1 MEEKFIK
8 VVGAKEH
15 NLKNVSIEI
24 PKNELVVVTGL
35 SGSGKSS
42 LVFDT
47 IYAEGQR
54 RFIESLS
61 SYARQFLD
69 MQDKPDVESITGLS
83 PSIAIDQKTTSRN
96 PRSTV
101 GTVTEIYDHYRL
113 LFARVGVPYSP
124 ATGKPIK
131 SQSASVI
138 VEKILALPK
147 RSRIYI
153 MAPIVRGQKGEFR
166 KEMMSA
172 RKQGFQRIKIDGKV
186 HDLSEVLPA
195 LDKNKKHDLE
205 IIVDRIV
212 VSSDLG
218 NRVADSVETA
228 LKLTEGLIYV
238 EIVSLPEDVE
248 QESASKKTDEKSKAK
263 KSKKGEE
270 ASNREKP
277 FEGDNNE
284 LLKAKAGDIVLFSEK
299 FSCPESGFTIAEIEP
314 RLFSFN
320 SPFGACKECDGL
332 GTEQFFNTE
341 LLVEDENLTLRQ
353 GAITLWQ
360 GVQERFYQQ
369 ILAAMSTHYNFSLD
383 IPFKNLSD
391 DVKNKIFYGTGEE
404 EIEIRIEDGLK
415 AVKVKKPFEGIINNI
430 KKRYN
435 ESENESISEELTKFQ
450 SSRICNSCNGYRLSE
465 QALAVKIAG
474 LHIGEVS
481 RLSVE
486 KSIEWF
492 EELPKHLT
500 ATQKQ
505 ICERLLKEI
514 TRRLGFLRNVG
525 LEYLTIS
532 REAGTL
538 SGGEAQRI
546 RLASQIGSGLSG
558 VLYVLDEPSIGLHQ
572 SDNDKLITTLK
583 NLRDLGNSV
592 IVVEHDEEMMR
603 EAEYLI
609 DVGPG
614 AGIYGGKIIAA
625 GKPNEVINH
634 KDSVTGQY
642 LSGKKTIEIPDKRRK
657 VDPKRMI
664 NLRGATLNN
673 LKNVNLN
680 LPLKIFTAVSGIS
693 GGGKS
698 SLIIKTLFPALDKI
712 INKAKV
718 SAGPFT
724 GISGYHFIDKI
735 IEIDQSPIGRTPR
748 SNPCTYVGA
757 FTFIRE
763 FYTNLPEAKARGYKV
778 GRFSFNV
785 KGGRC
790 ETCQGDGVIR
800 IEMHFLPDVYVRCET
815 CHGKRYNR
823 ETLEIRYKDKSIS
836 DVLEM
841 TAEDACNFFAS
852 MPLIQ
857 EKFKSL
863 CDVGLGYIKIGQS
876 ATTLSG
882 GEAQRIK
889 LAKELSRKSTGD
901 TLYILDEPT
910 TGLHFED
917 ISKLLK
923 VLHKLVEGGNSILVI
938 EHNLD
943 VLKTADWL
951 IDIGPCGGEK
961 GGYIVA
967 EGTPEEVA
975 KNKNSVTGKYL
986 AKILSKK
993 S

>member
-15 NLKNVSIEI
+15 NLKNVSVEI
-24 PKNELVVVTGL
+24 PKNQLVVVTGL

-83 PSIAIDQKTTSRN
+83 PAIAIDQKTTSRN

-101 GTVTEIYDHYRL
+101 GTVTEIYDHFRL
-113 LFARVGVPYSP
+113 LFARIGVPYSP
-124 ATGKPIK
+124 ETGKPIE
-131 SQSASVI
+131 SQSASIMVD
-138 VEKILALPK
+138 KILQLPK
-147 RSRIYI
+147 KSRIYI

-166 KEMMSA
+166 KEMMNA
-172 RKQGFQRIKIDGKV
+172 RKQGFGRIKVDGKI
-186 HDLSEVLPA
+186 HDLNDILPA
-195 LDKNKKHDLE
+195 LDKNKKHDIE
-205 IIVDRIV
+205 IIIDRIV
-212 VSSDLG
+212 ISNDLG

-228 LKLTEGLIYV
+228 LKISEGLLYV
-238 EIVSLPEDVE
+238 EIVSLPEN
-248 QESASKKTDEKSKAK
+248 EKCEAT
-263 KSKKGEE
+263 KGE
-270 ASNREKP
+270 
-277 FEGDNNE
+277 
-284 LLKAKAGDIVLFSEK
+284 IMVFSEK
-299 FSCPESGFTIAEIEP
+299 FCCPVSGFTIPEIEP

-320 SPFGACKECDGL
+320 SPFGACKSCNGL
-332 GTEQFFNTE
+332 GSELFFSPE
-341 LLVEDENLTLRQ
+341 LAIEDENLTLRQ
-353 GAITLWQ
+353 GAITIWQ

-369 ILAAMSTHYNFSLD
+369 VLSAMATHYDFSLD
-383 IPFKNLSD
+383 VPFIKLPQNIKD
-391 DVKNKIFYGTGEE
+391 KILYGTDDEE
-404 EIEIRIEDGLK
+404 VEIKIEDGLK
-415 AVKVKKPFEGIINNI
+415 AVKVKKPFEGVINNL
-430 KKRYN
+430 KKRFN
-435 ESENESISEELTKFQ
+435 ESENEGLRDELSKYQ
-450 SSRICNSCNGYRLSE
+450 DSRTCHSCNGHRLNE
-465 QALAVKIAG
+465 QALSVKIDG
-474 LHIGEVS
+474 LHIGQVS
-481 RLSVE
+481 EMAVE
-486 KSIEWF
+486 KLIIWF
-492 EELPKHLT
+492 NDLPKKLT
-500 ATQKQ
+500 KTQKQ
-505 ICERLLKEI
+505 IAERLLKEI
-514 TRRLGFLRNVG
+514 TRRLGFLGNVG
-525 LEYLTIS
+525 LEYLTIN

-572 SDNDKLITTLK
+572 SDNDKLINTLK

-603 EAEYLI
+603 EAQYLI

-614 AGIYGGKIIAA
+614 AGIHGGQIISC
-625 GKPNEVINH
+625 GLPNEVINDE
-634 KDSVTGQY
+634 KSVTGQY
-642 LSGKKTIEIPDKRRK
+642 LSGKKAIETPKKRRK
-657 VDPKRMI
+657 LDSKRMI
-664 NLRGATLNN
+664 NLKGATLNN
-673 LKNVNLN
+673 LKNITLD
-680 LPLKIFTAVSGIS
+680 LPLRVFTAVSGIS

-698 SLIIKTLFPALDKI
+698 SLIIKTLYPALNKI
-712 INKAKV
+712 LNKSKAP
-718 SAGPFT
+718 AGPFT
-724 GISGYHFIDKI
+724 GISGHHFIDKI

-763 FYTNLPEAKARGYKV
+763 FYTNLNESKMRGYKV

-790 ETCQGDGVIR
+790 ETCQGDGVIK
-800 IEMHFLPDVYVRCET
+800 IEMHFLPDVYVKCET

-823 ETLEIRYKDKSIS
+823 ETLEITYKGKSIS

-841 TAEDACNFFAS
+841 TASDASDFFKN
-852 MPLIQ
+852 MPHIYD
-857 EKFKSL
+857 KFKAL

-889 LAKELSRKSTGD
+889 LAKELSRKATGD

-917 ISKLLK
+917 INKLLK
-923 VLHKLVEGGNSILVI
+923 VLHKLVDSGNSILVI

-943 VLKTADWL
+943 VLKTADHI
-951 IDIGPCGGEK
+951 IDIGPQGGEK

-967 EGTPEEVA
+967 QGTPEEVA
-975 KNKNSVTGKYL
+975 KNKKSVTGKYL
-986 AKILSKK
+986 AKILK
-993 S
+993 

>member
-8 VVGAKEH
+8 VTGAKEH
-15 NLKNVSIEI
+15 NLKNVNIEI
-24 PKNELVVVTGL
+24 PKNQLVVVTGL

-101 GTVTEIYDHYRL
+101 GTVTEIYDHFRL
-113 LFARVGVPYSP
+113 LFARVGVPHSP
-124 ATGKPIK
+124 ETGLPIE
-131 SQSASVI
+131 SQSASVM
-138 VEKILALPK
+138 VDKILQLPK
-147 RSRIYI
+147 KTRIYLL
-153 MAPIVRGQKGEFR
+153 APIVRGQKGEYR
-166 KEMMSA
+166 KEMMNA
-172 RKQGFQRIKIDGKV
+172 RKQGFQRIKVDGKV
-186 HDLSEVLPA
+186 HDLNEILPP
-195 LDKNKKHDLE
+195 LDKNKKHDIE
-205 IIVDRIV
+205 IIVDRVV
-212 VSSDLG
+212 VSDDLG
-218 NRVADSVETA
+218 NRLADSVETA
-228 LKLTEGLIYV
+228 LKASEGLLYV
-238 EIVSLPEDVE
+238 EIVSLPEGV
-248 QESASKKTDEKSKAK
+248 KSTH
-263 KSKKGEE
+263 
-270 ASNREKP
+270 
-277 FEGDNNE
+277 
-284 LLKAKAGDIVLFSEK
+284 KAGDVLVFSEK
-299 FSCPESGFTIAEIEP
+299 FSCPVSGFTISEIEP

-320 SPFGACKECDGL
+320 SPFGACKHCDGL
-332 GTEQFFNTE
+332 GTELYFSE
-341 LLVEDENLTLRQ
+341 DLVVEDENLTLRQ
-353 GAITLWQ
+353 GAISVWQ

-369 ILAAMSTHYNFSLD
+369 VLQAMSLHYKFSLD
-383 IPFKNLSD
+383 VPFKTLTPE
-391 DVKNKIFYGTGEE
+391 VKKIIFYGTGTDEV
-404 EIEIRIEDGLK
+404 EIKIEDGLK
-415 AVKVKKPFEGIINNI
+415 AIKVKKSFEGVMNSL
-430 KKRYN
+430 KKRYL
-435 ESENESISEELTKFQ
+435 ESESESMRDDLAKFQ
-450 SSRICNSCNGYRLSE
+450 TLKTCEKCEGHRLNE
-465 QALAVKIAG
+465 EALSVKIAG
-474 LHIGEVS
+474 LHIGQVS
-481 RLSVE
+481 RMSIE
-486 KSIEWF
+486 KSVDWF
-492 EELPKHLT
+492 NELETKLT
-500 ATQKQ
+500 SMQNQ
-505 ICERLLKEI
+505 IAERLLKEI

-525 LEYLTIS
+525 LEYLTIN

-614 AGIYGGKIIAA
+614 AGIHGGEIISA
-625 GKPNEVINH
+625 GLPDYVINDP
-634 KDSVTGQY
+634 KSITGQY
-642 LSGKKTIEIPDKRRK
+642 LSGKKQIEIPKKRRK
-657 VDPKRMI
+657 IDPKKVI
-664 NLRGATLNN
+664 TLKGATINN
-673 LKNVNLN
+673 LKNVTLN
-680 LPLKIFTAVSGIS
+680 LPLKIFTAISGIS

-698 SLIIKTLFPALDKI
+698 SLIIKTLYPALNKM
-712 INKAKV
+712 INKSKAV
-718 SAGPFT
+718 PGPFEALI
-724 GISGYHFIDKI
+724 GAHFIDKI

-763 FYTNLPEAKARGYKV
+763 FFTALPESKSRGYKV

-790 ETCQGDGVIR
+790 ETCQGDGLIK
-800 IEMHFLPDVYVRCET
+800 IEMHFLPDVYVRCDT

-823 ETLEIRYKDKSIS
+823 ETLEIKYKGKSIS
-836 DVLEM
+836 DILEM
-841 TAEDACNFFAS
+841 TADDAAIFFSS
-852 MPLIQ
+852 MSHIYD
-857 EKFKSL
+857 KFKSL
-863 CDVGLGYIKIGQS
+863 CEVGLGYMKIGQS

-889 LAKELSRKSTGD
+889 LAKELSRKATGD

-923 VLHKLVEGGNSILVI
+923 VLHTLVDAGNSILVI

-943 VLKTADWL
+943 VLKTADHI

-975 KNKNSVTGKYL
+975 KNKKSVTGKYL
-986 AKILSKK
+986 AKILK
-993 S
+993 

>member
-8 VVGAKEH
+8 VTGAKEH
-15 NLKNVSIEI
+15 NLKNVNIEI
-24 PKNELVVVTGL
+24 PKNQLVVVTGL

-101 GTVTEIYDHYRL
+101 GTVTEIYDHFRL
-113 LFARVGVPYSP
+113 LFARVGVPHSP
-124 ATGKPIK
+124 ETGLPIE
-131 SQSASVI
+131 SQSASVM
-138 VEKILALPK
+138 VDKILQLPK
-147 RSRIYI
+147 KTRIYLL
-153 MAPIVRGQKGEFR
+153 APIVRGQKGEYR
-166 KEMMSA
+166 KEMMNA
-172 RKQGFQRIKIDGKV
+172 RKQGFQRIKVDGKV
-186 HDLSEVLPA
+186 HDLNEILPP
-195 LDKNKKHDLE
+195 LDKNKKHDIE
-205 IIVDRIV
+205 IIVDRVV
-212 VSSDLG
+212 VSDDLG
-218 NRVADSVETA
+218 NRLADSVETA
-228 LKLTEGLIYV
+228 LKASEGLLYV
-238 EIVSLPEDVE
+238 EIVSLPEGV
-248 QESASKKTDEKSKAK
+248 KSTH
-263 KSKKGEE
+263 
-270 ASNREKP
+270 
-277 FEGDNNE
+277 
-284 LLKAKAGDIVLFSEK
+284 KAGDVLVFSEK
-299 FSCPESGFTIAEIEP
+299 FSCPVSGFTISEIEP

-320 SPFGACKECDGL
+320 SPFGACKHCDGL
-332 GTEQFFNTE
+332 GTELYFSE
-341 LLVEDENLTLRQ
+341 DLVVEDENLTLRQ
-353 GAITLWQ
+353 GAISVWQ

-369 ILAAMSTHYNFSLD
+369 VLQAMSLHYDFSLD
-383 IPFKNLSD
+383 VPFKTLTPE
-391 DVKNKIFYGTGEE
+391 VKKIIFYGTGTDEV
-404 EIEIRIEDGLK
+404 EIKIEDGLK
-415 AVKVKKPFEGIINNI
+415 AIKVKKSFEGVMNSL
-430 KKRYN
+430 KKRYL
-435 ESENESISEELTKFQ
+435 ESESESMRDDLAKFQ
-450 SSRICNSCNGYRLSE
+450 TLKTCEKCEGHRLNE
-465 QALAVKIAG
+465 EALSVKIAG
-474 LHIGEVS
+474 LHVGQVS
-481 RLSVE
+481 RMSIE
-486 KSIEWF
+486 KSVDWF
-492 EELPKHLT
+492 NELETKLT
-500 ATQKQ
+500 SMQNQ
-505 ICERLLKEI
+505 IAERLLKEI

-525 LEYLTIS
+525 LEYLTIN

-614 AGIYGGKIIAA
+614 AGIHGGEIISA
-625 GKPNEVINH
+625 GLPDYVINDP
-634 KDSVTGQY
+634 KSITGQY
-642 LSGKKTIEIPDKRRK
+642 LSGKKQIEIPKKRRK
-657 VDPKRMI
+657 IDPKKVI
-664 NLRGATLNN
+664 TLKGATINN
-673 LKNVNLN
+673 LKNVTLN

-698 SLIIKTLFPALDKI
+698 SLIIKTLYPALNKM
-712 INKAKV
+712 INKSKAV
-718 SAGPFT
+718 PGPFEALI
-724 GISGYHFIDKI
+724 GAHFIDKI

-763 FYTNLPEAKARGYKV
+763 FFTALPESKSRGYKV

-790 ETCQGDGVIR
+790 ETCQGDGLIK
-800 IEMHFLPDVYVRCET
+800 IEMHFLPDVYVRCDT

-823 ETLEIRYKDKSIS
+823 ETLEIKYKGKSIS
-836 DVLEM
+836 DILEM
-841 TAEDACNFFAS
+841 TADDAAIFFSS
-852 MPLIQ
+852 MSHIYD
-857 EKFKSL
+857 KFKSL
-863 CDVGLGYIKIGQS
+863 CEVGLGYMKIGQS

-889 LAKELSRKSTGD
+889 LAKELSRKATGD

-923 VLHKLVEGGNSILVI
+923 VLHTLVDAGNSILVI

-943 VLKTADWL
+943 VLKTADHI

-975 KNKNSVTGKYL
+975 KNKKSVTGKYL
-986 AKILSKK
+986 AKILK
-993 S
+993 

>member
-8 VVGAKEH
+8 ITGAKEH
-15 NLKNVSIEI
+15 NLKNVSINI
-24 PKNELVVVTGL
+24 PKNQLVVVTGL

-47 IYAEGQR
+47 VYAEGQR

-69 MQDKPDVESITGLS
+69 LQDKPDVESITGLS
-83 PSIAIDQKTTSRN
+83 PAIAIDQKTTSRN

-101 GTVTEIYDHYRL
+101 GTVTEIYDHIRL

-124 ATGKPIK
+124 TTGKPIE
-131 SQSASVI
+131 SQPPSLMVD
-138 VEKILALPK
+138 KILQLPK
-147 RSRIYI
+147 KSRIYI

-166 KEMMSA
+166 KEMMNA
-172 RKQGFQRIKIDGKV
+172 RKQGFQRIKVDGEI
-186 HDLSEVLPA
+186 HDLNEILPP
-195 LDKNKKHDLE
+195 LDKNKRHSIE
-205 IIVDRIV
+205 IIVDRVII
-212 VSSDLG
+212 SENLG
-218 NRVADSVETA
+218 NRLADSIETA
-228 LKLTEGLIYV
+228 LKASEGLIYV
-238 EIVSLPEDVE
+238 EIVSIPN
-248 QESASKKTDEKSKAK
+248 KSKCTH
-263 KSKKGEE
+263 
-270 ASNREKP
+270 
-277 FEGDNNE
+277 
-284 LLKAKAGDIVLFSEK
+284 KAGDILTFSEK
-299 FSCPESGFTIAEIEP
+299 FSCPESGFTITEIEP

-320 SPFGACKECDGL
+320 SPFGACRNCDGL
-332 GTEQFFNTE
+332 GTELYFDE
-341 LLVEDENLTLRQ
+341 DLVVEDDNLSLRQ
-353 GAITLWQ
+353 GAIAVWQ

-369 ILAAMSTHYNFSLD
+369 ILHAMSLHYDFDLD
-383 IPFKNLSD
+383 MPFKKLSRETR
-391 DVKNKIFYGTGEE
+391 NKIFYGTDNEE
-404 EIEIRIEDGLK
+404 VEIKIEDGLK
-415 AVKVKKPFEGIINNI
+415 AVKVKKTFEGVMNYLH
-430 KKRYN
+430 KRN
-435 ESENESISEELTKFQ
+435 QESENDSVRDDLSKFQ
-450 SSRICNSCNGYRLSE
+450 SLKTCSKCEGYRLNE
-465 QALAVKIAG
+465 EALSIKIATK
-474 LHIGEVS
+474 HAGEVS
-481 RLSVE
+481 RMSVE
-486 KSIEWF
+486 NLAVWF
-492 EELPKHLT
+492 ENLPKELSSM
-500 ATQKQ
+500 QQQ
-505 ICERLLKEI
+505 ISERLLKEI
-514 TRRLGFLRNVG
+514 TRRLGFLKNVG

-572 SDNDKLITTLK
+572 SDNDKLINTLK

-614 AGIYGGKIIAA
+614 AGIHGGNIISA
-625 GKPNEVINH
+625 GKPEDVIN
-634 KDSVTGQY
+634 DENSVTGQY
-642 LSGKKTIEIPDKRRK
+642 LSGKKEISTPTTRRLI
-657 VDPKRMI
+657 DPKKQI
-664 NLRGATLNN
+664 ILKGANINN
-673 LKNVNLN
+673 LKDITLT

-698 SLIIKTLFPALDKI
+698 SLIIKTLYPALNKI
-712 INKAKV
+712 VNKAKV
-718 SAGPFT
+718 SVGPYT
-724 GISGYHFIDKI
+724 SLMGSHLIDKI

-763 FYTNLPEAKARGYKV
+763 LFASLPESRSRGYKV

-790 ETCQGDGVIR
+790 ESCQGDGLLK
-800 IEMHFLPDVYVRCET
+800 IEMHFLPDVYVKCDT
-815 CHGKRYNR
+815 CNGKRYNR
-823 ETLEIRYKDKSIS
+823 ETLEIIYKGRSIS
-836 DVLEM
+836 EVLEM
-841 TAEDACNFFAS
+841 TAEDAADFFSS
-852 MPLIQ
+852 MPHIY

-863 CDVGLGYIKIGQS
+863 CDVGLGYIKVGQS

-889 LAKELSRKSTGD
+889 LARELSRKATGD

-923 VLHKLVEGGNSILVI
+923 VLHTLVDAGNSILVI

-943 VLKTADWL
+943 VLKTADHI
-951 IDIGPCGGEK
+951 IDIGPYGGDK

-975 KNKNSVTGKYL
+975 KNKTSVTGKYL
-986 AKILSKK
+986 SKYLK
-993 S
+993 

>member
-24 PKNELVVVTGL
+24 PKNQLVVVTGL

-47 IYAEGQR
+47 VYAEGQR

-61 SYARQFLD
+61 AYARQFLD

-83 PSIAIDQKTTSRN
+83 PAIAIDQKTTSRN

-101 GTVTEIYDHYRL
+101 GTVTEIYDHFRL
-113 LFARVGVPYSP
+113 LFARIGVPFSP
-124 ATGKPIK
+124 ATGKPIE
-131 SQSASVI
+131 SQSASVM
-138 VEKILALPK
+138 VDKILQLPK
-147 RSRIYI
+147 KTRIYLL
-153 MAPIVRGQKGEFR
+153 APIVRGQKGEFR
-166 KEMMSA
+166 KEMMNA
-172 RKQGFQRIKIDGKV
+172 RKQGFQRIKVDGKL
-186 HDLSEVLPA
+186 HDLNEILPQ
-195 LDKNKKHDLE
+195 LDKNKKHDIE

-212 VSSDLG
+212 ISEDLG
-218 NRVADSVETA
+218 NRLADSVETA
-228 LKLTEGLIYV
+228 LKISEGLLYV
-238 EIVSLPEDVE
+238 EIVSLPEG
-248 QESASKKTDEKSKAK
+248 AKS
-263 KSKKGEE
+263 SH
-270 ASNREKP
+270 
-277 FEGDNNE
+277 
-284 LLKAKAGDIVLFSEK
+284 KAGDFLIFSEK
-299 FSCPESGFTIAEIEP
+299 FSCPVSGFTITEIEP

-320 SPFGACKECDGL
+320 SPFGACKHCDGL
-332 GTEQFFNTE
+332 GTELYFSPD
-341 LLVEDENLTLRQ
+341 LVVEDENLTLRQ
-353 GAITLWQ
+353 GAVAVWQ

-369 ILAAMSTHYNFSLD
+369 VLSAMATHYKFSLD
-383 IPFKNLSD
+383 VPFKTLPQEIKD
-391 DVKNKIFYGTGEE
+391 KIFYGTGDEE
-404 EIEIRIEDGLK
+404 VEIKIEDGLK
-415 AVKVKKPFEGIINNI
+415 AIKVKKTFEGVVNSL
-430 KKRYN
+430 KKRFQ
-435 ESENESISEELTKFQ
+435 ESESESMRDEMTKFQ
-450 SSRICNSCNGYRLSE
+450 TARVCNHCHGYRLNE
-465 QALAVKIAG
+465 QALSVKIDG

-486 KSIEWF
+486 KAVEWF
-492 EELPKHLT
+492 EALPKKLT
-500 ATQKQ
+500 SMQNQ
-505 ICERLLKEI
+505 IAERLLKEV

-603 EAEYLI
+603 EAQYLI

-614 AGIYGGKIIAA
+614 AGIHGGEIISA
-625 GKPNEVINH
+625 GKPNEVINDP
-634 KDSVTGQY
+634 KSITGQY
-642 LSGKKTIEIPDKRRK
+642 LSGKKQIEVPKKRRK
-657 VDPKRMI
+657 IDPKRI
-664 NLRGATLNN
+664 ITLKGATLNN
-673 LKNVNLN
+673 LKNVTLN
-680 LPLKIFTAVSGIS
+680 LPMRIFAAVSGIS

-698 SLIIKTLFPALDKI
+698 SLIIKTLYPALNKI
-712 INKAKV
+712 LNKTKV
-718 SAGPFT
+718 VPGPYEA
-724 GISGYHFIDKI
+724 ISGYHFVDKI

-763 FYTNLPEAKARGYKV
+763 FYTGLPESKSRGYKV

-790 ETCQGDGVIR
+790 ETCQGDGLIK

-823 ETLEIRYKDKSIS
+823 ETLEIKYKGKSIS

-841 TAEDACNFFAS
+841 TAEDAAEFFQT
-852 MPLIQ
+852 MPHIY
-857 EKFKSL
+857 EKFKAL
-863 CDVGLGYIKIGQS
+863 CDVGLGYIRIGQS

-889 LAKELSRKSTGD
+889 LAKELSRKATGD

-923 VLHKLVEGGNSILVI
+923 VLHKLVDAGNSILVI

-943 VLKTADWL
+943 VLKTADHI
-951 IDIGPCGGEK
+951 IDVGPCGGEK

-967 EGTPEEVA
+967 EGTPEEIA

-986 AKILSKK
+986 AKVLK

>member
-1 MEEKFIK
+1 MNQKKSIENIALEEKYIK

-61 SYARQFLD
+61 AYARQFLD

-83 PSIAIDQKTTSRN
+83 PAIAIDQKTTSRN

-113 LFARVGVPYSP
+113 LFARIGIPYSP
-124 ATGKPIK
+124 TTGKPIV

-138 VEKILALPK
+138 VDKILQLAK
-147 RSRIYI
+147 RTRIYI
-153 MAPIVRGQKGEFR
+153 LAPIVRGQKGEFR
-166 KEMMSA
+166 KEMMNA
-172 RKQGFQRIKIDGKV
+172 RKQGFQRLKVNGKV
-186 HDLSEVLPA
+186 HDLNEILPV
-195 LDKNKKHDLE
+195 LDKNKKHNIE
-205 IIVDRIV
+205 VIVDRIV
-212 VSSDLG
+212 ISEDLG
-218 NRVADSVETA
+218 NRVSDSIETA
-228 LKLTEGLIYV
+228 LKVGEGLIYI
-238 EIVSLPEDVE
+238 EIVSLPE
-248 QESASKKTDEKSKAK
+248 ESENTKK
-263 KSKKGEE
+263 KSLKETT
-270 ASNREKP
+270 ANPLS
-277 FEGDNNE
+277 FNE
-284 LLKAKAGDIVLFSEK
+284 LVSAKAGEIILFSEK
-299 FSCPESGFTIAEIEP
+299 FSCPDSDFSISEIEP

-320 SPFGACKECDGL
+320 SPFGACKHCDGL
-332 GTEQFFNTE
+332 GTEQYFSTD
-341 LLVEDENLTLRQ
+341 LIIEDENLSLRQ
-353 GAITLWQ
+353 GAISLWQ
-360 GVQERFYQQ
+360 GTQERFFLQV
-369 ILAAMSTHYNFSLD
+369 LNAMALQYKFSLD
-383 IPFKNLSD
+383 APFKSLSEE
-391 DVKNKIFYGTGEE
+391 VKNKIFYGTGEE
-404 EIEIRIEDGLK
+404 EIELKIEDGLK
-415 AVKVKKPFEGIINNI
+415 SIKVKKTFEGIINI
-430 KKRYN
+430 LKKRIAQDD
-435 ESENESISEELTKFQ
+435 EENAGDEFIKFQ
-450 SSRICNSCNGYRLSE
+450 ASRVCDSCHGYRLNQ
-465 QALAVKIAG
+465 QALSVKIAG
-474 LHIGEVS
+474 LHIGQLS
-481 RLSVE
+481 QMSVE
-486 KSIEWF
+486 RSIDWF
-492 EELPKHLT
+492 EDLPNHLNSM
-500 ATQKQ
+500 QQQ
-505 ICERLLKEI
+505 IAQRLLKEI
-514 TRRLGFLRNVG
+514 TRRLGFLKNVG
-525 LEYLTIS
+525 LEYLTVS
-532 REAGTL
+532 RQAGTL

-572 SDNDKLITTLK
+572 SDNDKLISTLK

-603 EAEYLI
+603 EAQYLI

-614 AGIYGGKIIAA
+614 AGIHGGKIISA
-625 GKPNEVINH
+625 GLPSQVIND
-634 KDSVTGQY
+634 KNSITGQY
-642 LSGKKTIEIPDKRRK
+642 LSGKKTIDIPSKRRK
-657 VDPKRMI
+657 TDPKKVI
-664 NLRGATLNN
+664 TLKNATLNN
-673 LKNVNLN
+673 LKNVTLN
-680 LPLKIFTAVSGIS
+680 LPLKVFTAVSGIS

-698 SLIIKTLFPALDKI
+698 SLIIKTLYPALNKI
-712 INKAKV
+712 INKARV
-718 SAGPFT
+718 VPGPYD
-724 GISGYHFIDKI
+724 GISGFHFIDKI

-763 FYTNLPEAKARGYKV
+763 FYANLNESKARGYKV

-790 ETCQGDGVIR
+790 ETCQGDGVIK
-800 IEMHFLPDVYVRCET
+800 IEMHFLPDVYVKCET
-815 CHGKRYNR
+815 CQGKRYNR
-823 ETLEIRYKDKSIS
+823 ETLEIKYKNKSIS

-841 TAEDACNFFAS
+841 TAEDAYEFFGNMAHIS
-852 MPLIQ
+852 D
-857 EKFKSL
+857 KFKAL

-889 LAKELSRKSTGD
+889 LAKELSRKATGD

-917 ISKLLK
+917 INKLLK
-923 VLHKLVEGGNSILVI
+923 VLHKLVESGNSILVI

-943 VLKTADWL
+943 VLKTADWI

-975 KNKNSVTGKYL
+975 KNKKSVTGKYL
-986 AKILSKK
+986 AKILKN
-993 S
+993 

>member
-24 PKNELVVVTGL
+24 PKNQLVVVTGL

-113 LFARVGVPYSP
+113 LFARIGVPYSP
-124 ATGKPIK
+124 ETGKAIE
-131 SQSASVI
+131 SQSASVM
-138 VEKILALPK
+138 VDKFLDLPK
-147 RSRIYI
+147 KSRIYLL
-153 MAPIVRGQKGEFR
+153 APIVRGQKGEYR
-166 KEMMSA
+166 KEMMNA
-172 RKQGFQRIKIDGKV
+172 RKQGFQRIKVDGKV
-186 HDLSEVLPA
+186 HDLNEILPT
-195 LDKNKKHDLE
+195 LDKNKKHDIE
-205 IIVDRIV
+205 IIVDRV
-212 VSSDLG
+212 VITEDLG
-218 NRVADSVETA
+218 NRLADSVETA
-228 LKLTEGLIYV
+228 LKLSEGLLHV
-238 EIVSLPEDVE
+238 EIVSLPEGVKCTHKTGDV
-248 QESASKKTDEKSKAK
+248 
-263 KSKKGEE
+263 
-270 ASNREKP
+270 
-277 FEGDNNE
+277 
-284 LLKAKAGDIVLFSEK
+284 LVFSEK
-299 FSCPESGFTIAEIEP
+299 FSCPVSGFTISEIEP

-320 SPFGACKECDGL
+320 SPFGACKHCDGL
-332 GTEQFFNTE
+332 GTELYFSE
-341 LLVEDENLTLRQ
+341 DLVVEDENLSLRN
-353 GAITLWQ
+353 GAIVVWQ

-369 ILAAMSTHYNFSLD
+369 VLQAMALHYDFSLD
-383 IPFKNLSD
+383 VPFKQLSNE
-391 DVKNKIFYGTGEE
+391 VKKIIFYGTNGEE
-404 EIEIRIEDGLK
+404 VEIKIEDGLK
-415 AVKVKKPFEGIINNI
+415 AIKVKKTFEGVMNSL
-430 KKRYN
+430 KKRYL
-435 ESENESISEELTKFQ
+435 ESESESMRDDLSKFQ
-450 SSRICNSCNGYRLSE
+450 TLKTCESCHGHRLNE
-465 QALAVKIAG
+465 EALSVKIDG

-481 RLSVE
+481 KMSVE
-486 KSIEWF
+486 KSVEWF
-492 EELPKHLT
+492 DALPKKLT
-500 ATQKQ
+500 SMQQQ
-505 ICERLLKEI
+505 ISERLLKEI

-525 LEYLTIS
+525 LEYLTIN
-532 REAGTL
+532 RQAGTL

-558 VLYVLDEPSIGLHQ
+558 VMYVLDEPSIGLHQ

-603 EAEYLI
+603 EAQYLI

-614 AGIYGGKIIAA
+614 AGIHGGEIISA
-625 GKPNEVINH
+625 GLPKDVIN
-634 KDSVTGQY
+634 DPNSITGQY
-642 LSGKKTIEIPDKRRK
+642 LSGKKQIEIPKKRRK
-657 VDPKRMI
+657 IDPKKMI
-664 NLRGATLNN
+664 TLKGATINN
-673 LKNVNLN
+673 LKNVTLN

-698 SLIIKTLFPALDKI
+698 SLIIKTLYPAL
-712 INKAKV
+712 NKLLNKSKV
-718 SAGPFT
+718 VPGPFEALMGT
-724 GISGYHFIDKI
+724 HFIDKI

-763 FYTNLPEAKARGYKV
+763 FFTNLPESKSRGYKV

-790 ETCQGDGVIR
+790 ETCQGDGLIK
-800 IEMHFLPDVYVRCET
+800 IEMHFLPDVYVRCDT

-823 ETLEIRYKDKSIS
+823 ETLEVKYKGKSIS
-836 DVLEM
+836 DILEM
-841 TAEDACNFFAS
+841 TADDAAEFFS
-852 MPLIQ
+852 TMPHIY
-857 EKFKSL
+857 EKFRSL
-863 CDVGLGYIKIGQS
+863 CDVGLGYMRIGQS

-889 LAKELSRKSTGD
+889 LAKELSRKATGD

-917 ISKLLK
+917 INKLLK
-923 VLHKLVEGGNSILVI
+923 VLHTLVDAGNSILVI

-943 VLKTADWL
+943 VLKTADHI

-975 KNKNSVTGKYL
+975 KNKKSVTGKYL
-986 AKILSKK
+986 AKVLK
-993 S
+993 

>member
-8 VVGAKEH
+8 VIGAKEH

-24 PKNELVVVTGL
+24 PKNQLVVVTGL

-113 LFARVGVPYSP
+113 LFARIGVPFSP
-124 ATGKPIK
+124 ETGKPIE
-131 SQSASVI
+131 SQSASVM
-138 VEKILALPK
+138 VDKILDLPK
-147 RSRIYI
+147 KSRIYLL
-153 MAPIVRGQKGEFR
+153 APIVRGQKGEYR
-166 KEMMSA
+166 KEMMNA
-172 RKQGFQRIKIDGKV
+172 RKQGFQRIKVDGKV
-186 HDLSEVLPA
+186 HDLNEILPV
-195 LDKNKKHDLE
+195 LDKNKKHDIE
-205 IIVDRIV
+205 IIVDRV
-212 VSSDLG
+212 VITQDLG
-218 NRVADSVETA
+218 NRLADSVETA
-228 LKLTEGLIYV
+228 LKLSEGLLHV
-238 EIVSLPEDVE
+238 EIVSLPEGV
-248 QESASKKTDEKSKAK
+248 KC
-263 KSKKGEE
+263 
-270 ASNREKP
+270 NH
-277 FEGDNNE
+277 
-284 LLKAKAGDIVLFSEK
+284 KAGDVLVFSEK
-299 FSCPESGFTIAEIEP
+299 FSCPVSGFTISEIEP

-320 SPFGACKECDGL
+320 SPFGACKHCDGL
-332 GTEQFFNTE
+332 GTELYFSE
-341 LLVEDENLTLRQ
+341 DLVVEDENLSLRN
-353 GAITLWQ
+353 GAIIVWQ

-369 ILAAMSTHYNFSLD
+369 VLQAMATHYNFSLD
-383 IPFKNLSD
+383 EPFKNLSPE
-391 DVKNKIFYGTGEE
+391 VKKIIFYGTDGQEV
-404 EIEIRIEDGLK
+404 EIKIEDGLK
-415 AVKVKKPFEGIINNI
+415 AIKVKKTFEGVMNSL
-430 KKRYN
+430 KKRYL
-435 ESENESISEELTKFQ
+435 ESESESMRDDLSKFQ
-450 SSRICNSCNGYRLSE
+450 TLKTCESCHGHRLNE
-465 QALAVKIAG
+465 EALSVKIDG

-481 RLSVE
+481 KMSVE
-486 KSIEWF
+486 KSVDWF
-492 EELPKHLT
+492 NDLPKKLT
-500 ATQKQ
+500 SMQQQ
-505 ICERLLKEI
+505 ISERLLKEI

-525 LEYLTIS
+525 LEYLTIN
-532 REAGTL
+532 RQAGTL

-558 VLYVLDEPSIGLHQ
+558 VMYVLDEPSIGLHQ

-603 EAEYLI
+603 EAQYLI

-614 AGIYGGKIIAA
+614 AGIHGGEIISA
-625 GKPNEVINH
+625 GLPKDVINDP
-634 KDSVTGQY
+634 KSVTGQY
-642 LSGKKTIEIPDKRRK
+642 LSGKKQIEIPKKRRK
-657 VDPKRMI
+657 IDPKKMI
-664 NLRGATLNN
+664 VLKGATINN
-673 LKNVNLN
+673 LKNVTLN
-680 LPLKIFTAVSGIS
+680 LPLKIFAAVSGIS

-698 SLIIKTLFPALDKI
+698 SLIIKTLYPAL
-712 INKAKV
+712 NKLLNKSKV
-718 SAGPFT
+718 VPGPFEAIMGT
-724 GISGYHFIDKI
+724 HFIDKI

-763 FYTNLPEAKARGYKV
+763 FFTNLPESKSRGYKV

-790 ETCQGDGVIR
+790 ETCQGDGLIK
-800 IEMHFLPDVYVRCET
+800 IEMHFLPDVYVRCDT

-823 ETLEIRYKDKSIS
+823 ETLEVKYKGKSIS
-836 DVLEM
+836 DILEM
-841 TAEDACNFFAS
+841 TADDAAEFFSS
-852 MPLIQ
+852 MPHIYD
-857 EKFKSL
+857 KFKSL
-863 CDVGLGYIKIGQS
+863 CDVGLGYMRIGQS

-889 LAKELSRKSTGD
+889 LAKELSRKATGD

-917 ISKLLK
+917 INKLLK
-923 VLHKLVEGGNSILVI
+923 VLHTLVDAGNSILVI

-943 VLKTADWL
+943 VLKTADHI

-975 KNKNSVTGKYL
+975 KNKKSVTGKYL
-986 AKILSKK
+986 AKILK
-993 S
+993 